1 MKRSKTFMRGRT
13 LAFYAL
19 ILLVFAAPVLRL
31 LMMSFSGPDG
41 YSLSNFKTL
50 LGEKRTIEAIKN
62 TIYIALGSNV
72 FATISGTAMALVVAY
87 TNVKRRLLLET
98 LVLMPFIIP
107 SYITTLAWSG
117 LLTKRGFIN
126 STLASLGLG
135 TIEIYS
141 LTGIL
146 LVISLCNIP
155 IVYLSVLHI
164 LRKIPVDMEW
174 AARACGYNMWQTLWR
189 IDLPE
194 ALPAICSGAILAFL
208 AAIDNFAVPAFLGIS
223 SGIPVL
229 STYIYEKAIGFGPEA
244 FAQAAAL
251 SVMLSVIAIA
261 GTLIEPFVLRRAAV
275 MDSIKED
282 FSVRLPLSKNVR
294 RCVEL
299 GLLLFLG
306 IINIVPLLDMVV
318 NSFLNNYGLA
328 VTKANLTL
336 DNFKELLTNDGV
348 YLAVV
353 NSLLLSSITCFICIV
368 IGTAVAYGRARRN
381 SRVGNLTEKC
391 ASLTYAIPGIVLSL
405 SMIFHWV
412 EPFPGVRPGVYG
424 TINILIIAYVTRYL
438 ILQIKGSTTALIS
451 VNTELEEAVLA
462 SGRKKWEM
470 WRYVLA
476 PLLIKPVLSSAFL
489 IFVSSLTELTLS
501 SMLASAGT
509 KTIGLTIFNFQQAG
523 EFSLSAAMST
533 LVVVIIFTTYCLV
546 KLRAAEEKE
555 QLQHDLAA

>member
-1 MKRSKTFMRGRT
+1 MKRSKIFMRGRT

-31 LMMSFSGPDG
+31 VMMSFSGPDG
-41 YSLSNFKTL
+41 YSLDNFRIL

-62 TIYIALGSNV
+62 TIFIALGSTV
-72 FATISGTAMALVVAY
+72 LSTCSGTAMALIVAY
-87 TNVKRRLLLET
+87 TNVKHRLLLET

-117 LLTKRGFIN
+117 MLTKRGFIN
-126 STLASLGLG
+126 GTLAKLGLG
-135 TIEIYS
+135 TIDIYS

-146 LVISLCNIP
+146 LVISLCNVP

-164 LRKIPVDMEW
+164 LRKIPVDMDW
-174 AARACGYNMWQTLWR
+174 AARACGYTKWQTLWK

-251 SVMLSVIAIA
+251 SVMLSAIAIA
-261 GTLIEPFVLRRAAV
+261 GTLLEPLVLRRAAS

-282 FSVRLPLSKNVR
+282 FSVRVELSQTAR
-294 RCVEL
+294 RCTEL
-299 GLLLFLG
+299 GLLCFLG
-306 IINIVPLLDMVV
+306 VINIVPLLDMII
-318 NSFLNNYGLA
+318 NAFLRNYGLA
-328 VTKANLTL
+328 ITKANLTL
-336 DNFKELLTNDGV
+336 ENFRDLLTNDGV
-348 YLAVV
+348 YVAVL
-353 NSLLLSSITCFICIV
+353 NSLLLSTVTCLICILV
-368 IGTAVAYGRARRN
+368 GTAVAYGRARRN
-381 SRVGNLTEKC
+381 SRVGNLAEKC

-412 EPFPGVRPGVYG
+412 EPLPGVRPGVYG
-424 TINILIIAYVTRYL
+424 TINILVIAYVTRYL

-451 VNTELEEAVLA
+451 VNPELEEAVLA
-462 SGRKKWEM
+462 SGRNRLAM
-470 WRYVLA
+470 WRYVLT
-476 PLLIKPVLSSAFL
+476 PLLLKPVLSSAFL

-555 QLQHDLAA
+555 QLEHELMS